1 MSGPGLGRMEGA
13 CAHETTAEVH
23 GAIVP
28 PSNRRRATPS
38 IWTRIVK
45 SQAIEML
52 DAM

>member
-1 MSGPGLGRMEGA
+1 MPNAGLGRVEDA
-13 CAHETTAEVH
+13 CAHETTVEVH